1 MKNITKKS
9 VIDDFATL
17 GELSHKYQEA
27 IWENQETQPAHFDNQ
42 SKDVRLIMSQIKV
55 GLSVALTGLEWL
67 TKMDIIED

>member
-17 GELSHKYQEA
+17 GELSHRYQEA
-27 IWENQETQPAHFDNQ
+27 IWENQEAQPAHFDNQ

-55 GLSVALTGLEWL
+55 GLSIALTGLEWL
-67 TKMDIIED
+67 TQMDIIED